1 MSVTEQIDYL
11 LEQLPESEKYLL
23 LKIIKRFVPD
33 DVATP
38 EDLATHEAAIAAFN
52 RGECVLAEAPEPGD
66 VEAHETAM
74 REYARGETIPDSSI
88 NWD

>member
-1 MSVTEQIDYL
+1 MTINQQIHSLIDL
-11 LEQLPESEKYLL
+11 IPDADKRTILDVL
-23 LKIIKRFVPD
+23 KRFIPD

-52 RGECVLAEAPEPGD
+52 RGECVR
-66 VEAHETAM
+66 HEDM
-74 REYARGETIPDSSI
+74 